1 MDRSSSPPAKLFAPG
16 PATSGHAA
24 VCPGR
29 EPPFPPVDERIVQP
43 ESRFEVM
50 HGQVY
55 EMMGSHK
62 PHAIATGRLAYILS
76 ALVRPE
82 FDAAVDM
89 LTRADRY
96 SDVAPDACVFPKA
109 PTLAGGRRLEHLVFE
124 VLDSQSV
131 ANVTEKVR
139 LLKKRGV
146 RRLFI
151 LDINAATVSEWIQG
165 RWNQLSK
172 VIEDPTCFVRPLGI
186 KALLE
191 AADADREVALAL
203 LAKRTPVL
211 MDRIRK
217 GEIRGEIRGEI
228 KGEIRGEIRGEIKGE
243 MKGLRATVASL
254 CKVLDIELSLERRTL
269 VENAD
274 ETTLR
279 ALVDHIQ
286 THRQWLG
293 GDMPS

>member
-1 MDRSSSPPAKLFAPG
+1 MDRSSSPPAKLHAPG
-16 PATSGHAA
+16 PASSSHAA

-29 EPPFPPVDERIVQP
+29 ESPFPPVDERIVQP

-82 FDAAVDM
+82 FQAAVDM
-89 LTRADRY
+89 LTRADRH

-109 PTLAGGRRLEHLVFE
+109 PTVSGGRRLEHLVFE

-131 ANVTEKVR
+131 ANVTVKVR

-165 RWNQLSK
+165 SWNELSK
-172 VIEDPTCFVRPLGI
+172 VIEDPTCFVRPLGL

-191 AADADREVALAL
+191 AADADREVALAR

-211 MDRIRK
+211 MESIRK
-217 GEIRGEIRGEI
+217 GEKRGEKRGFADGKEEGFADG
-228 KGEIRGEIRGEIKGE
+228 KEEGRRE
-243 MKGLRATVASL
+243 GLVEAITWYCEFL
-254 CKVLDIELSLERRTL
+254 GIELSQQRRTALER
-269 VENAD
+269 AD
-274 ETTLR
+274 EGTLR
-279 ALVDHIQ
+279 AWVNHLK
-286 THRQWLG
+286 THRQWPG
-293 GDMPS
+293 GDMLS

>member
-1 MDRSSSPPAKLFAPG
+1 
-16 PATSGHAA
+16 
-24 VCPGR
+24 
-29 EPPFPPVDERIVQP
+29 
-43 ESRFEVM
+43 M

-55 EMMGSHK
+55 EMMGSRQ
-62 PHAIATGRLAYILS
+62 PHAIATGQLAYVLF

-82 FDAAVDM
+82 FQAAVDM

-165 RWNQLSK
+165 SWNELSK
-172 VIEDPTCFVRPLGI
+172 VIEDPTCFVRPLGL
-186 KALLE
+186 KSLLE

-211 MDRIRK
+211 MERIRK
-217 GEIRGEIRGEI
+217 GEIRGEKRGEI
-228 KGEIRGEIRGEIKGE
+228 KGEIKGE

-286 THRQWLG
+286 THRHWPG
-293 GDMPS
+293 GDMTS

>member
-1 MDRSSSPPAKLFAPG
+1 
-16 PATSGHAA
+16 
-24 VCPGR
+24 
-29 EPPFPPVDERIVQP
+29 
-43 ESRFEVM
+43 M

-55 EMMGSHK
+55 EMMGSRE
-62 PHAIATGRLAYILS
+62 PHAIATGQLAYVLF
-76 ALVRPE
+76 ALVRAE
-82 FDAAVDM
+82 FQAAVDM

-109 PTLAGGRRLEHLVFE
+109 LTLAGGRRLEHLVFE

-131 ANVTEKVR
+131 ANVTVKVR

-165 RWNQLSK
+165 SWNELSK
-172 VIEDPTCFVRPLGI
+172 VIEDPTCFVRPLGL

-211 MDRIRK
+211 MERIRK
-217 GEIRGEIRGEI
+217 GEIRGEKRGKKEGFADG
-228 KGEIRGEIRGEIKGE
+228 KEEGFADGKEEGFADGKKEGFADGKEAGFADGKEEGRRE
-243 MKGLRATVASL
+243 GLVEAITWYCEFL
-254 CKVLDIELSLERRTL
+254 GIELSQQRRT
-269 VENAD
+269 VIERAN
-274 ETTLR
+274 EVTLR
-279 ALVDHIQ
+279 AWVDHLK
-286 THRQWLG
+286 THRQWPG
-293 GDMPS
+293 GDMLS

>member
-1 MDRSSSPPAKLFAPG
+1 MDRSSSPPAKLHAPG
-16 PATSGHAA
+16 PASSSHAA

-29 EPPFPPVDERIVQP
+29 DSPFPPVDERIVQP

-55 EMMGSHK
+55 EMMGSRE
-62 PHAIATGRLAYILS
+62 PHAIATGQLAYVLF
-76 ALVRPE
+76 ALVRAE
-82 FDAAVDM
+82 FQAAVDM

-124 VLDSQSV
+124 VLDSQSM

-165 RWNQLSK
+165 SWNELSK
-172 VIEDPTCFVRPLGI
+172 VIEDPTCFVRPLGL

-211 MDRIRK
+211 MERIRK
-217 GEIRGEIRGEI
+217 GEKRGEKRGKKEGFADG
-228 KGEIRGEIRGEIKGE
+228 KEEGRRE
-243 MKGLRATVASL
+243 GLVEAVTWYCEFL
-254 CKVLDIELSLERRTL
+254 GIELSQERRT
-269 VENAD
+269 VIERAN
-274 ETTLR
+274 EVTLR
-279 ALVDHIQ
+279 AWVDHLK
-286 THRQWLG
+286 THRQWPG
-293 GDMPS
+293 GDMLS